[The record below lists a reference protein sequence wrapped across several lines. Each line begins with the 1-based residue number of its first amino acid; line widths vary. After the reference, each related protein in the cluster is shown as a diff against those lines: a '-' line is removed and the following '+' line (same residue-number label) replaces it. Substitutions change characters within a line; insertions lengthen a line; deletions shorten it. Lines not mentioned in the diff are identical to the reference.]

1 MNHEQSLLYQ
11 RGLTLFYAGRIS
23 EATNIFE
30 HLTAEAPSEAEA
42 HFSLA
47 MCYLIAGDL
56 HNGWREYQWRLKTE
70 RMAVPSTGAPYWKG
84 ESFSGKTILIIGDQG
99 YGDAVQFVRYVRYIK
114 ARGGTVVLACHP
126 ELSRL
131 LAGCAGVDRVISFHR
146 SVSPQDTLH
155 QIQIPL
161 LSVPHIFSPT
171 IETIPAHVPYLHI
184 PPDAGKEALA
194 IINMQTNA
202 LRIGL
207 TWAGRPTHLGDR
219 QRSMKLE
226 QFNALFDIKGVKYFS
241 LQKGEAANELKSIAK
256 CTITDLDPYLGDFAD
271 TAAAI
276 QALDLVISVDTA
288 VAHVAGA
295 LARPV
300 WSLIPF
306 VPDWRWMLNREDSPW
321 YPTMRLFRQP
331 KPGDWTPVIARVRQP
346 KPGDWTSVI
355 ARVATQL
362 TDQVRQKLT
371 T

>member
-1 MNHEQSLLYQ
+1 MNYEQSLLYQ
-11 RGLTLFYAGRIS
+11 RGATLFYAGRIS
-23 EATNIFE
+23 EATDIFE
-30 HLTAEAPSEAEA
+30 HLTAEAPGEAEA

-47 MCYLIAGDL
+47 MCYLLTGDL
-56 HNGWREYQWRLKTE
+56 RNGWREYQWRLKTE
-70 RMAVPSTGAPYWKG
+70 RMAVPSTGAPYWNG
-84 ESFSGKTILIIGDQG
+84 ESFNGKTILIIGDQG
-99 YGDAVQFVRYVRYIK
+99 YGDAVQFVRYARDIK
-114 ARGGTVVLACHP
+114 ARGGTVILTCHP

-131 LAGCAGVDRVISFHR
+131 LTGCAGVDRVISFR
-146 SVSPQDTLH
+146 SSVSPQDTAH

-161 LSVPHIFSPT
+161 LSVPGIFSPT

-194 IINMQTNA
+194 EINIQTNVF
-202 LRIGL
+202 RIGL

-226 QFNALFDIKGVKYFS
+226 QFNALFNIEGVKFFS
-241 LQKGEAANELKSIAK
+241 LQKGEPANELKSISQGS
-256 CTITDLDPYLGDFAD
+256 IFDLGRYLGDFAD

-295 LARPV
+295 LAKPV
-300 WSLIPF
+300 WTLIPF

-321 YPTMRLFRQP
+321 YPTMRLFRQS
-331 KPGDWTPVIARVRQP
+331 

-355 ARVATQL
+355 ERVATQL
-362 TDQVRQKLT
+362 TNKVRHKLAT
-371 T
+371 